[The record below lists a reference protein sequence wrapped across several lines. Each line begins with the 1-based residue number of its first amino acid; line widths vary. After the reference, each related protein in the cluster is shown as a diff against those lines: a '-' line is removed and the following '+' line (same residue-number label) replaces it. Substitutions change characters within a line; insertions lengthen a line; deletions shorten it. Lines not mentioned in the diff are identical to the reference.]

1 MSNKTVKTDTN
12 SRARLKELREKKG
25 TQRQIAFDL
34 GITETH
40 LRELE
45 NGRSVPG
52 TRLLKRM
59 EFYFG
64 ASNEEL
70 FPDLQEPDFFMQK

>member
-1 MSNKTVKTDTN
+1 MKTVTLNPRK
-12 SRARLKELREKKG
+12 RLKEMRELKG
-25 TQRQIAFDL
+25 TQRQVAQEL

-52 TRLLKRM
+52 TRLLKRI
-59 EFYFG
+59 EHYFG
-64 ASNEEL
+64 IPDEEL
-70 FPDLQEPDFFMQK
+70 FPDLHEPSFYLYP